1 MKLTLLIALL
11 AIAVPLLT
19 RGQTTPKTNNATGN
33 PEQTI
38 RQIQQELVTAI
49 TKGNMAPFERYLAD
63 TFVFTGADGGMQT
76 RSEWLADLKSGD
88 LKLQSTT
95 NEDVKVQAYGDAAV
109 VTYRSTDKGTY
120 KGKDISGQY
129 RWTDVFVKQKGG
141 WRWVATQG
149 TAIAQP

>member
-1 MKLTLLIALL
+1 MKPTLLFALL
-11 AIAVPLLT
+11 AISMPFLT
-19 RGQTTPKTNNATGN
+19 MGQTTPKTNNATGN

-38 RQIQQELVTAI
+38 KQIQQELVTAI
-49 TKGNMAPFERYLAD
+49 TQGNTAPFERYLAD
-63 TFVFTGADGGMQT
+63 TFVFTAADGGIQT

-149 TAIAQP
+149 THIAQP